1 MLKSAYLYA
10 EDVALASG
18 LCRPLLKRG
27 MTVAVQLGDPAQADR
42 LLAELP
48 EELGKSC
55 MPVIAS
61 DRPDSIDTIS
71 EIVGRAAESLQGLDV
86 YIHAVGWEDEA
97 SLLKK
102 DPAGFG
108 MHIERRLRQLFL
120 YCRSAGQ
127 IMTRLRKGQMIIPLL
142 SDVLHASG
150 FPSSPVYNQAAIAFV
165 RSLAKELSP
174 FGVTVNALE
183 FGYCRDSDSPSSRQW
198 RRQFDIFALRPHV
211 PEFQEAAQG
220 IGLLL
225 DYGHGMSGQTVHLGI
240 GIPSSTI

>member
-18 LCRPLLKRG
+18 LSRPLLERG

-48 EELGKSC
+48 EELGRSC
-55 MPVIAS
+55 MPVIAA
-61 DRPDSIDTIS
+61 DHPDSIDNIG
-71 EIVGRAAESLQGLDV
+71 EIVERASESLQGLDV
-86 YIHAVGWEDEA
+86 YIHAASWEDEA
-97 SLLKK
+97 SLMNK
-102 DPAGFG
+102 DPEGFG
-108 MHIERRLRQLFL
+108 MHIERRLRKLFL
-120 YCRSAGQ
+120 YCRAAGQ
-127 IMTRLRKGQMIIPLL
+127 IMVRLRKGQMIIPLL

-174 FGVTVNALE
+174 FSVTVNALE

-198 RRQFDIFALRPHV
+198 RKQFDIFALRPHV
-211 PEFQEAAQG
+211 PEFREAAQG

-225 DYGHGMSGQTVHLGI
+225 DYGHAMSGQTVRLGI